1 MKYLAKPIEF
11 FLFSASMTEIP
22 PKVAWF
28 LAFLS
33 WPYIRTVSRRDRT
46 EVRSIITLKKEVKT
60 FSDN

>member
-28 LAFLS
+28 WHS
-33 WPYIRTVSRRDRT
+33 YHDHT
-46 EVRSIITLKKEVKT
+46 
-60 FSDN
+60 